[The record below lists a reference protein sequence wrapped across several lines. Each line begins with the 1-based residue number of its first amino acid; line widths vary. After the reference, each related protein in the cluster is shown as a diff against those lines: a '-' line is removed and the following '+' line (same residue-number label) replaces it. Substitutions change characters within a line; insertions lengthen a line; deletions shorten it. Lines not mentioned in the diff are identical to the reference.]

1 MFYTARYYVKI
12 NVLICIDITMDV
24 ITTEKS
30 LNEDTK
36 FILKMNFI
44 DNALD
49 DGWEVK
55 KKEGLYIFTKNHE
68 GRKEVFSDDFLTHFV
83 KKNFKIRSDK
93 Q

>member
-1 MFYTARYYVKI
+1 
-12 NVLICIDITMDV
+12 
-24 ITTEKS
+24 
-30 LNEDTK
+30 
-36 FILKMNFI
+36 LKMNFI

-83 KKNFKIRSDK
+83 KKNFKIRSDN

>member
-1 MFYTARYYVKI
+1 MHL
-12 NVLICIDITMDV
+12 LICNYITMDV

-44 DNALD
+44 DNALE
-49 DGWEVK
+49 DGWDVK

-68 GRKEVFSDDFLTHFV
+68 GKKEVFSDDFLTHFV
-83 KKNFKIRSDK
+83 KKNFKIRSDS